1 MEWGRVQI
9 NPEIEDEQEGKDVN
23 LGVEGSNSNGHG
35 KEKDK
40 EEHIMKILEGL
51 QREAK
56 ARRDDSR
63 KLMKVRDRQGALNL
77 KFLKSLERIE
87 KKLEK
92 GRDSST
98 TGSRRTHGRRSRSR
112 SGSRHLSHSQRHSD
126 SKTHSSSSPSP
137 TRKHRRSGKEEL
149 KGEMNKIKPPTFNGE
164 HKKEEDAE
172 TWLLGMKKY
181 FQLQNYSAHAEG
193 RIAMYQLK
201 GKASMW
207 WDQFVQVQHIRE
219 KEVTW
224 KEFKRYFE
232 KKYLTKRYYDRKM
245 KEFFELKLGSMT
257 IDEYERSFL
266 ELLKYVPFIKDEAVK
281 IQRYLSGLPPS
292 IGDKIQYDD
301 PKTME
306 ETIRREK
313 CLYEQQR
320 EKPTFRKAWDD
331 QKRFKKEQRQKGDK
345 PSFFR
350 NSRWGQPSFREPR
363 RTEEGAQRQRQAPM
377 ECWGCK
383 GNHKYRDCPHKNGK
397 ARTVHN
403 VQQAETVEDMGSR
416 MPRIYAALDN
426 KQAEFQSHMIEV
438 EGMIN
443 NRPLVILIDSGAS
456 HSYVDPRMVES
467 LHLTKS
473 KHEKSWLVQ
482 LATGTKRKVTEL
494 VKSCSVDMKGMS
506 TKAEL
511 NILPLGSYDCLI
523 GMDWL
528 DQHHA
533 LLDFRN
539 KRFTCLD
546 EEGNQVTIQGIPR
559 AVAVREISAMQLK
572 KCYRKGC
579 QLFAARVEE
588 VFQDVVSNLENHKVL
603 KEFKDVFQEVPGL
616 PPKRDIDFSINLMPG
631 AAPVSK
637 APYRMSTPEL
647 KELQLQLEE
656 LLKKG
661 YIHPSVSPW
670 GAPVLFVKKKDG
682 TLRLCIDFRQLNKVT
697 VKNKYPLPRIDDLFD
712 QLKDAKIFLKIDL

>member
-1 MEWGRVQI
+1 MEWGKVQFT
-9 NPEIEDEQEGKDVN
+9 PEIEDEREGKDVN

-35 KEKDK
+35 KEMDK
-40 EEHIMKILEGL
+40 EGHMMKIIEGL

-56 ARRDDSR
+56 ERRADSR
-63 KLMKVRDRQGALNL
+63 KLMKVRDRQGELNL

-92 GRDSST
+92 GRDSGT
-98 TGSRRTHGRRSRSR
+98 TESRRNHGRRSRSR
-112 SGSRHLSHSQRHSD
+112 SGSRHHSRSQKHSD
-126 SKTHSSSSPSP
+126 RETHSSSSPSP
-137 TRKHRRSGKEEL
+137 TRKHQKSGREEL
-149 KGEMNKIKPPTFNGE
+149 KGEMNKIKPPTFDGE

-181 FQLQNYSAHAEG
+181 FQLQNYSARAEG

-266 ELLKYVPFIKDEAVK
+266 ELLRYVPFIKDEAVK

-331 QKRFKKEQRQKGDK
+331 QKRFKKEQRQKGSK

-350 NSRWGQPSFREPR
+350 NSPWGQSSFKEPR
-363 RTEEGAQRQRQAPM
+363 KVEGSEQMPRPPPM

-383 GNHKYRDCPHKNGK
+383 GNHRYRDCPHRKDK
-397 ARTVHN
+397 ARTVHT

-456 HSYVDPRMVES
+456 HSYVDPRVVES
-467 LHLTKS
+467 LHLTKR

-533 LLDFRN
+533 LLDCRN

-588 VFQDVVSNLENHKVL
+588 VFQDVVSNLEDHKY
-603 KEFKDVFQEVPGL
+603 
-616 PPKRDIDFSINLMPG
+616 
-631 AAPVSK
+631 SK
-637 APYRMSTPEL
+637 SSRMYFRRYL
-647 KELQLQLEE
+647 DYLRR
-656 LLKKG
+656 
-661 YIHPSVSPW
+661 
-670 GAPVLFVKKKDG
+670 G
-682 TLRLCIDFRQLNKVT
+682 TS
-697 VKNKYPLPRIDDLFD
+697 
-712 QLKDAKIFLKIDL
+712 IFL